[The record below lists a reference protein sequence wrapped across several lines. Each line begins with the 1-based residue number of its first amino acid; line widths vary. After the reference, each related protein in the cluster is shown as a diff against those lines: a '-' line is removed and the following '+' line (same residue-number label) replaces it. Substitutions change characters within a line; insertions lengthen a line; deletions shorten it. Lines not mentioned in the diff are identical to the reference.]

1 MKKSLFFKLLCV
13 FSFVFGLFSVST
25 GLSDYIIDKT
35 TYDENGTLSNKAT
48 SANDNGEKVTVS
60 FKLQFIES
68 KTMPE
73 YGEFNY
79 DGSSFGT
86 AQNPIKVDSGAWNY
100 AKYNRIR
107 DFMNNKTDSSA
118 FSGEEIGEGQYNFKG
133 KAGTDLAKYDFELNV
148 LERIYKGRLGTSYGK
163 YYLLR
168 MDKSAVVHNYRNE
181 DSDVRCYIN
190 KNEFL
195 SHSVLLDAFSGDNFS
210 GYSFCGL
217 KVVSSDGS
225 ITDTYYDMSKPVTSN
240 IILCAVFQKK
250 NEPSLDL
257 SEITSTINNAASNAT
272 IEFFKGAPSGR
283 DISKDPGYNEK
294 ENIVYLGTSSLK
306 TTVQKGTTIRFNMNN
321 GVENQSLDMNGANVN
336 IEPEDGKHELQ
347 YIVAL
352 ANDLIVNG
360 AFTIGGH
367 FGTNTNSGT
376 ESHLVKEYVCLD
388 LNGHDIYVES
398 SGELWSY
405 GLIKDS
411 VGTGHIY
418 INGGILKTLATVMD
432 YRGGDCTSNA
442 VSDNVFPFVS
452 YALPYLRAT
461 TILNYTKSGWGKLIA
476 ICNIT
481 PSSYSA
487 KAKFEIQFVGPSSG
501 DYLFKINKD
510 KGTIGKSKLI
520 IQPFNLNTSGETDN
534 MCVQRKLKLTMIDM
548 ELSMASISLSIS
560 SYKVNTI
567 DYNFPVNPF
576 FDVELKSTKMY
587 FAQKMQ
593 FSTGMSFIADENSTV
608 IFDTNKDRSAQ
619 LSVLDRPYNYWDN
632 KSNSFVDNDNIGQ
645 MGYSVPL
652 HNNKSFWKLNS
663 VPKIKIYGK
672 LLFRT
677 NNGTTD
683 VKLYKLVGPI
693 DFNERKIGY
702 IDASDTE
709 TIFSSTTDSNPFSF
723 LKNNNVHIQTYGF
736 DYMLGYYHSK
746 KPLTGETYK
755 NYQAKGFARPLRSN
769 GVAYVVDE
777 QQVDIGTYDGENGIY
792 QSNNSGKTYYFNCDG
807 SYALGDNG
815 TCTVKECTIDG
826 NFILDGNEK
835 YIYFASMYGKFNEST
850 NKVDMSRIMG
860 DLYVTNGEQMVS
872 VKYDSIRNKW
882 LRG

>member
-1 MKKSLFFKLLCV
+1 MKKSLLFKLLCV

-48 SANDNGEKVTVS
+48 NVNDNGEKVTIS
-60 FKLQFIES
+60 FKTLIYEKKIDSAWENVSGYTDVNIGGGSDHSKLDALKKFFSDNVVDTGLNFEELGKGEKGPYNGKGDFFNCSFRLIVLQEIKVTGLINKKYNGKYTIQIQKYDSYVANDNIFQTLMCSRGSTIES
-68 KTMPE
+68 LNVNKLFSNKM
-73 YGEFNY
+73 
-79 DGSSFGT
+79 DGYYFLG
-86 AQNPIKVDSGAWNY
+86 
-100 AKYNRIR
+100 IR
-107 DFMNNKTDSSA
+107 ESQDGNLLDGNTRLNENKTLYA
-118 FSGEEIGEGQYNFKG
+118 CFIKQ
-133 KAGTDLAKYDFELNV
+133 
-148 LERIYKGRLGTSYGK
+148 
-163 YYLLR
+163 
-168 MDKSAVVHNYRNE
+168 E
-181 DSDVRCYIN
+181 DMTTANRS
-190 KNEFL
+190 FL
-195 SHSVLLDAFSGDNFS
+195 
-210 GYSFCGL
+210 
-217 KVVSSDGS
+217 
-225 ITDTYYDMSKPVTSN
+225 T
-240 IILCAVFQKK
+240 
-250 NEPSLDL
+250 E
-257 SEITSTINNAASNAT
+257 TINSVTGLLECWKGNSDKTKDIAT
-272 IEFFKGAPSGR
+272 DPS
-283 DISKDPGYNEK
+283 YNQTDNK
-294 ENIVYLGTSSLK
+294 VYLGTSSLK
-306 TTVQKGTTIRFNMNN
+306 TTVQKGATIRFNMNN
-321 GVENQSLDMNGANVN
+321 GKEKQSLDMNGANVN

-352 ANDLIVNG
+352 ANDLIVKG

-367 FGTNTNSGT
+367 FGTNTNAGT

-398 SGELWSY
+398 NGELWSY

-461 TILNYTKSGWGKLIA
+461 TILNYTESGWGKLIA
-476 ICNIT
+476 ICHIT
-481 PSSYSA
+481 PSSISA
-487 KAKFEIQFVGPSSG
+487 DAKFEIQFVGPSSG

-534 MCVQRKLKLTMIDM
+534 MCVLRKLKLTMIDM
-548 ELSMASISLSIS
+548 ELSMASISLSIA
-560 SYKVNTI
+560 SYKVNTVN
-567 DYNFPVNPF
+567 YNFPVNPF

-608 IFDTNKDRSAQ
+608 IFETNKDRSAQ

-683 VKLYKLVGPI
+683 AKLYKLVGPI

-746 KPLTGETYK
+746 KILTGETYR
-755 NYQAKGFARPLRSN
+755 NYQAKGFARPLCSN

-777 QQVDIGTYDGENGIY
+777 RQVDIGTFDGENGIY
-792 QSNNSGKTYYFNCDG
+792 QSNKSGKTYYFNCDG

-815 TCTVKECTIDG
+815 ICAVKECTVDG

>member
-1 MKKSLFFKLLCV
+1 MRKPLFFKLLCV

-25 GLSDYIIDKT
+25 GLSDYIIDKA
-35 TYDENGTLSNKAT
+35 TYDENGTLSNQAT

-60 FKLQFIES
+60 FKTLIYEKNDSAGENVPGYADVNIGGGSDHSKLDALKNFFSNNVVDTGLNFDKLGVKTYGPYNGKGDYFNCSFNLIVLQKIEVTGVFNKKYNGKYTIQIRKHDSFVANDSILQTLMCSRGTTIDSLNVNELFSNKMNGYYFLGVRES
-68 KTMPE
+68 KE
-73 YGEFNY
+73 GNLL
-79 DGSSFGT
+79 DGKT
-86 AQNPIKVDSGAWNY
+86 ILNE
-100 AKYNRIR
+100 
-107 DFMNNKTDSSA
+107 NKTLYA
-118 FSGEEIGEGQYNFKG
+118 CFIKQG
-133 KAGTDLAKYDFELNV
+133 
-148 LERIYKGRLGTSYGK
+148 
-163 YYLLR
+163 
-168 MDKSAVVHNYRNE
+168 
-181 DSDVRCYIN
+181 
-190 KNEFL
+190 
-195 SHSVLLDAFSGDNFS
+195 
-210 GYSFCGL
+210 
-217 KVVSSDGS
+217 
-225 ITDTYYDMSKPVTSN
+225 DMSTANRSF
-240 IILCAVFQKK
+240 LT
-250 NEPSLDL
+250 E
-257 SEITSTINNAASNAT
+257 TINSAT
-272 IEFFKGAPSGR
+272 GTLECWKGNSDKAKDIATDPS
-283 DISKDPGYNEK
+283 YNQTDNK
-294 ENIVYLGTSSLK
+294 VYLGTSSLK
-306 TTVQKGTTIRFNMNN
+306 TTVKAGATIRFNMNN
-321 GVENQSLDMNGANVN
+321 GKENQSLDMNGANVN

-367 FGTNTNSGT
+367 FGTNTNAGT

-418 INGGILKTLATVMD
+418 INGGTLKTLATVMD

-442 VSDNVFPFVS
+442 VSDNVFPFAS

-461 TILNYTKSGWGKLIA
+461 TILNYTESGWGKLLA
-476 ICNIT
+476 ICHIT

-487 KAKFEIQFVGPSSG
+487 DAKFEIQFVGPSSG

-534 MCVQRKLKLTMIDM
+534 MCVLRKLKLTMIDM
-548 ELSMASISLSIS
+548 ELSMSSISLSIS
-560 SYKVNTI
+560 SYKVNTVN
-567 DYNFPVNPF
+567 YNFPVNPF
-576 FDVELKSTKMY
+576 FDVELKSSKMY

-645 MGYSVPL
+645 MTYSVPL
-652 HNNKSFWKLNS
+652 HNNKRFWKLNS

-683 VKLYKLVGPI
+683 VKLYKLIGPI

-702 IDASDTE
+702 IDASGKE
-709 TIFSSTTDSNPFSF
+709 TVFSSTTDLNPFSF

-746 KPLTGETYK
+746 KILTGETYK

-777 QQVDIGTYDGENGIY
+777 QRVDVGTYDSEKGIY

-815 TCTVKECTIDG
+815 NCTFKECTVNG
-826 NFILDGNEK
+826 NYILDGSEK
-835 YIYFASMYGKFNEST
+835 YIYFASMYGKYNEST
-850 NKVDMSRIMG
+850 SKVDMSRIMG

-872 VKYDSIRNKW
+872 VKYDSMSDRW

>member
-1 MKKSLFFKLLCV
+1 MKKSLLFKLLCV

-48 SANDNGEKVTVS
+48 NVNDNGEKVTIS
-60 FKLQFIES
+60 FKTLIYEKKIDSAWENVSGYTDVNIGGGSDHSKLDALKKFFSDNVVDTGLNFEELGKGEKGPYNGKGDFFNCSFRLIVLQEIKVTGLINKKYNGKYTIQIQKYDSYVANDNIFQTLMCSRGSTIES
-68 KTMPE
+68 LNVNKLFSNKM
-73 YGEFNY
+73 
-79 DGSSFGT
+79 DGYYFLG
-86 AQNPIKVDSGAWNY
+86 
-100 AKYNRIR
+100 IR
-107 DFMNNKTDSSA
+107 ESQDGNLLDGNTRLNENKTLYA
-118 FSGEEIGEGQYNFKG
+118 CFIKQ
-133 KAGTDLAKYDFELNV
+133 
-148 LERIYKGRLGTSYGK
+148 
-163 YYLLR
+163 
-168 MDKSAVVHNYRNE
+168 E
-181 DSDVRCYIN
+181 DMTTANRS
-190 KNEFL
+190 FL
-195 SHSVLLDAFSGDNFS
+195 
-210 GYSFCGL
+210 
-217 KVVSSDGS
+217 
-225 ITDTYYDMSKPVTSN
+225 T
-240 IILCAVFQKK
+240 
-250 NEPSLDL
+250 E
-257 SEITSTINNAASNAT
+257 TINSVTGLLECWKGNSDKTKDIAT
-272 IEFFKGAPSGR
+272 DPS
-283 DISKDPGYNEK
+283 YNQTDNK
-294 ENIVYLGTSSLK
+294 VYLGTSSLK
-306 TTVQKGTTIRFNMNN
+306 TTVQKGATIRFNMNN
-321 GVENQSLDMNGANVN
+321 GKEKQSLDMNGANVN

-352 ANDLIVNG
+352 ANDLIVKG

-367 FGTNTNSGT
+367 FGTNTNAGT

-398 SGELWSY
+398 NGELWSY

-461 TILNYTKSGWGKLIA
+461 TILNYTESGWGKLIA
-476 ICNIT
+476 ICHIT
-481 PSSYSA
+481 PSSISA
-487 KAKFEIQFVGPSSG
+487 DAKFEIQFVGPSSG

-534 MCVQRKLKLTMIDM
+534 MCVLRKLKLTMIDM
-548 ELSMASISLSIS
+548 ELSMASISLSIA
-560 SYKVNTI
+560 SYKVNTVN
-567 DYNFPVNPF
+567 YNFPVNPF

-608 IFDTNKDRSAQ
+608 IFETNKDRSAQ

-683 VKLYKLVGPI
+683 AKLYKLVGPI

-746 KPLTGETYK
+746 KILTGETYR
-755 NYQAKGFARPLRSN
+755 NYQAKGFARPLCSN

-777 QQVDIGTYDGENGIY
+777 RQVDIGTFDGENGIY

-815 TCTVKECTIDG
+815 ICAVKECTVDG

>member
-1 MKKSLFFKLLCV
+1 MKKSLFYKLLCV
-13 FSFVFGLFSVST
+13 FSFVFSLISAST

-35 TYDENGTLSNKAT
+35 TYDENGTLSNQAT
-48 SANDNGEKVTVS
+48 SANDNGVKVTVS
-60 FKLQFIES
+60 FKTLIYEKINNSAWENVPGYADVNIGGGSDHSKLDALKNFFSNNVVDTGLNFDKLGDGTYDNNGKGYNGKGDYYNCSFKLIVLQKIEVTGWINKKYSGKYTIQIRKHDSFVANDSIMQTLMCSRGSTIDSLNVNELFSNKMSGYHFLGVRES
-68 KTMPE
+68 KE
-73 YGEFNY
+73 GNLL
-79 DGSSFGT
+79 DGNT
-86 AQNPIKVDSGAWNY
+86 RLNE
-100 AKYNRIR
+100 
-107 DFMNNKTDSSA
+107 NKTLYACFIKQGDMTTANRS
-118 FSGEEIGEGQYNFKG
+118 
-133 KAGTDLAKYDFELNV
+133 
-148 LERIYKGRLGTSYGK
+148 
-163 YYLLR
+163 
-168 MDKSAVVHNYRNE
+168 
-181 DSDVRCYIN
+181 
-190 KNEFL
+190 FL
-195 SHSVLLDAFSGDNFS
+195 
-210 GYSFCGL
+210 
-217 KVVSSDGS
+217 
-225 ITDTYYDMSKPVTSN
+225 T
-240 IILCAVFQKK
+240 
-250 NEPSLDL
+250 E
-257 SEITSTINNAASNAT
+257 TINSAT
-272 IEFFKGAPSGR
+272 GTLECWKGNSDKTKDIATDPS
-283 DISKDPGYNEK
+283 YNQTGNK
-294 ENIVYLGTSSLK
+294 VYLGTGTLK
-306 TTVQKGTTIRFNMNN
+306 TTVKKGATIRFNMNN
-321 GVENQSLDMNGANVN
+321 GKENQSLDMNGANVN

-347 YIVAL
+347 YVVAL

-360 AFTIGGH
+360 VFTIGGH
-367 FGTNTNSGT
+367 FGTNTNAGT

-398 SGELWSY
+398 NGELWSY

-461 TILNYTKSGWGKLIA
+461 TILNYTESGWGKLIA
-476 ICNIT
+476 ICHIT

-487 KAKFEIQFVGPSSG
+487 DAKFEIQFVGPSSG

-534 MCVQRKLKLTMIDM
+534 MCVLRKLKLTMIDM

-560 SYKVNTI
+560 SYKVNTVN
-567 DYNFPVNPF
+567 YNFPVNPF

-587 FAQKMQ
+587 FSQKMQ

-619 LSVLDRPYNYWDN
+619 LSILDRPYNYWDN

-645 MGYSVPL
+645 MGYSASL
-652 HNNKSFWKLNS
+652 HNTKSFWKLNS

-693 DFNERKIGY
+693 DFNEQKIGY
-702 IDASDTE
+702 IDASDNE
-709 TIFSSTTDSNPFSF
+709 KLFSLTTDSNPFSF
-723 LKNNNVHIQTYGF
+723 LKKNNIHIQTYGF

-746 KPLTGETYK
+746 KILTGETYK

-777 QQVDIGTYDGENGIY
+777 QRVDIGTYDSEKGIY
-792 QSNNSGKTYYFNCDG
+792 QSNNRGKTYYFNCDG

-815 TCTVKECTIDG
+815 NCTFKECTVNG
-826 NFILDGNEK
+826 NYILDGSEK
-835 YIYFASMYGKFNEST
+835 YIYFASMYGKYNEST
-850 NKVDMSRIMG
+850 SKVDMSRIMG

-872 VKYDSIRNKW
+872 VKYDSIRDKW